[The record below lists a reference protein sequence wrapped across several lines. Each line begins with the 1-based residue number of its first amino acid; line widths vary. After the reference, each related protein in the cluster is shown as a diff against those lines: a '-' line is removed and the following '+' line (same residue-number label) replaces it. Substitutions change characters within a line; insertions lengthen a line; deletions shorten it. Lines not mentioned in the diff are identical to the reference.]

1 MILFFRLFELIS
13 VSEKQFSGQLW
24 ENINRETKKKIFKQI
39 NCSIITRSLINEE
52 NYNPISILVN
62 GGGIFNK

>member
-24 ENINRETKKKIFKQI
+24 ENINRETKKKISNKLI
-39 NCSIITRSLINEE
+39 AALLLDHLLMKKIIIQ
-52 NYNPISILVN
+52 YQY
-62 GGGIFNK
+62 

>member
-24 ENINRETKKKIFKQI
+24 ENINRETKKKFSNKLIVALLLDHLLMKK
-39 NCSIITRSLINEE
+39 IIIQ
-52 NYNPISILVN
+52 YQY
-62 GGGIFNK
+62 

>member
-24 ENINRETKKKIFKQI
+24 ENINRETKKNFSNKLIAALLLDHLLMKKI
-39 NCSIITRSLINEE
+39 IIQ
-52 NYNPISILVN
+52 YQY
-62 GGGIFNK
+62 